1 MFSTNPVWYTS
12 TTARCR
18 RWCKKQVCGAWI
30 SNYIPQFTVGCNYL
44 CMPYIPTSG
53 TKCSYAFKW
62 FNITVNLGLPQYW
75 WLNWLPERPIFAM
88 SSTCRHDITYIILY
102 YIYLL
107 KDRSEI
113 RDGGKYSKQF
123 HPCCNF
129 PFFLNYEN
137 IGYVLTHWGRVTH
150 ICISKLTII
159 GSNNSLLPGRC
170 QAIIWTDAGIL
181 LIRPLGTN
189 FNEILI
195 EINTFSFKTNPF
207 ESVVPKRRPFC
218 FGLNVSNIMFIFDQH
233 CCSFAAMTP
242 VKYEY
247 DSVNTTFALREI
259 SQLINGA

>member
-1 MFSTNPVWYTS
+1 M
-12 TTARCR
+12 
-18 RWCKKQVCGAWI
+18 
-30 SNYIPQFTVGCNYL
+30 
-44 CMPYIPTSG
+44 
-53 TKCSYAFKW
+53 
-62 FNITVNLGLPQYW
+62 
-75 WLNWLPERPIFAM
+75 
-88 SSTCRHDITYIILY
+88 
-102 YIYLL
+102 
-107 KDRSEI
+107 
-113 RDGGKYSKQF
+113 GGKYSKQF

-207 ESVVPKRRPFC
+207 ESVVWKK
-218 FGLNVSNIMFIFDQH
+218 
-233 CCSFAAMTP
+233 AAILSWP
-242 VKYEY
+242 QCVKYH
-247 DSVNTTFALREI
+247 VHIWPALL
-259 SQLINGA
+259 QLCCNDTCQIWIWFSKYNFCIKRNITIN